1 MLQLQNNKFSSED
14 IWCFLGERVL
24 PETRSRALGAVTEL
38 IISVPSLSSSS
49 IELDQETRKILESS
63 LLGPLKEIGFEETS
77 EQTPCYSVG
86 QKGGLVTF
94 VFGPNIRNLIFD
106 RGEQLLK
113 NTNRNDALMF
123 FGFRP
128 GLQLGTLEGVELPYT
143 EVHPFGYVV
152 IGGERSYE
160 KQNDNIEVL
169 GEFAVVLCEM
179 FSEKQVSNQ
188 RFLVLYAKRQERVS
202 ARGKKD
208 SGRELEDECT
218 LLFLDCDSLF
228 GDYKG
233 SNPENLCS
241 DKSHL
246 LFTIKNL
253 NAEQRLIARDWLAFL
268 KRFIDSLPYQL
279 ETRAKVKIIG

>member
-77 EQTPCYSVG
+77 EQTPCYRVG

-123 FGFRP
+123 FGFQP
-128 GLQLGTLEGVELPYT
+128 GLQLGTLEGVNLPYT
-143 EVHPFGYVV
+143 QVRPMGYVILKSDGV
-152 IGGERSYE
+152 NLEP
-160 KQNDNIEVL
+160 QNYVF
-169 GEFAVVLCEM
+169 GSPEFIVVLCEQIG
-179 FSEKQVSNQ
+179 FRKVSTE
-188 RFLVLYAKRQERVS
+188 RFLVLHAKRREVS
-202 ARGKKD
+202 TKGVDKGSNQA
-208 SGRELEDECT
+208 EDQCT
-218 LLFLDCDSLF
+218 LLFVDSLSLF
-228 GDYKG
+228 WDCESSFSK
-233 SNPENLCS
+233 NTS

-246 LFTIKNL
+246 LFRLENL
-253 NAEQRLIARDWLAFL
+253 DPKQRLIARDWLAFL

-279 ETRAKVKIIG
+279 ETRANLKIIG